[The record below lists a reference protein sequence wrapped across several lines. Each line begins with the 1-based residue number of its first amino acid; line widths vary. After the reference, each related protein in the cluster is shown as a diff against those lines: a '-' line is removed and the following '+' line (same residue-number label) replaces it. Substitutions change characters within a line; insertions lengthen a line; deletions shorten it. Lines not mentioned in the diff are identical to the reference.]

1 MPDSCI
7 FQIRRYRPLSSIGL
21 LVACLCCEGCFL
33 PLIRAAMYPVET
45 AKEVAASL
53 VDGTPLGAA
62 ADTKETLDGIQ
73 QIIRDNPDASNRPAL
88 EALAKKIEAA
98 SPSNQENSRSYS
110 HGVEGVSRDFYGGR
124 TRKIHGDFWCLEY
137 PSTASHRQRDLDDV
151 LPYFPRGSAYD
162 RTPSDSDL
170 LTQAMIFSQNAP
182 RTRLFRKNLINSR
195 LPGSKRDDSG
205 HDQSPSITPQDRR

>member
-1 MPDSCI
+1 MPVSCL
-7 FQIRRYRPLSSIGL
+7 FQVRRYRPLSSIVL
-21 LVACLCCEGCFL
+21 MVACLCCEGCFL

-45 AKEVAASL
+45 AKEVAVSL

-62 ADTKETLDGIQ
+62 ADTKETLDGLQ

-88 EALAKKIEAA
+88 EALSKKIEAA
-98 SPSNQENSRSYS
+98 SPANQKNTRSYS

-124 TRKIHGDFWCLEY
+124 TRKIYGDFWCLEY
-137 PSTASHRQRDLDDV
+137 PSTTSHRQRDLDDV

-170 LTQAMIFSQNAP
+170 LMQSLIFSQNAP
-182 RTRLFRKNLINSR
+182 RPRTFQKTLIRTR

-205 HDQSPSITPQDRR
+205 PDPSQSIPSQER